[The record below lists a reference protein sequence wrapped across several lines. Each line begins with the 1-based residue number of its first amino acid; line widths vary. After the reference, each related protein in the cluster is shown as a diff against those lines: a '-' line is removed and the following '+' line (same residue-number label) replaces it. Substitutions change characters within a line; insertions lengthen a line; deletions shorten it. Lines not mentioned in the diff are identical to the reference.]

1 MNSQKGDTLAKR
13 EGMKALKEICKKG
26 GRYKE
31 VIKESRLV
39 KNAVILL
46 GGRRRGN
53 EGEKERREGEEFEEE
68 KGGMEVEC
76 VEMNVG
82 EKISLIELLSEL
94 VKGGMEIGEE
104 EEMK

>member
-1 MNSQKGDTLAKR
+1 METLKD
-13 EGMKALKEICKKG
+13 IWKKD

-31 VIKESRLV
+31 VVKDSYLV

-46 GGRRRGN
+46 GGRRK
-53 EGEKERREGEEFEEE
+53 EGEGKEGEEFEEE